1 MPRDPGGLY
10 FLPAGNPV
18 ITGTIIESDWANPTM
33 SDIGQELSDS
43 LSRSGKGGMLAALR
57 GLDGSAAVPTFSFTN
72 EPATGR
78 YRAGPGQI
86 VESVDGTPVVRY
98 LATGL
103 EQWDSDIMD
112 WVPLT
117 PRDAAGTPFDPAP
130 SNLTSTNVQ
139 AAIEEVNDKTGGVL
153 DAANVLYDDTN
164 VYFPAATVQQAI
176 DRLGADFSG
185 LANDVLD
192 NADAI
197 IVLDGELTL
206 LTNRVSLNETN
217 IGNNT
222 TEISLLD
229 TRVTNNS
236 IDIDNLESTQSSIL
250 LEQQVQNSDIAQNE
264 TSIDFVYNITQ
275 DNADQIGTNSNA
287 ISVNQTDINS
297 LDGRL
302 DAYDGIF
309 PGGVLRVINGGTG
322 VTLSTGT
329 GRTVLSDSPVFTGF
343 LDLANPYCLTPP
355 AGEDSTRMPTTAWV
369 MDRLEGITS
378 DPEIYY
384 GSNANGRY
392 CWFSTVGV
400 IIQWGERANSGSV
413 TQYFPVAV
421 NSGITSSVMIQQL
434 IAGGGAPWD
443 TAPVITTKTPDGFI
457 VRTDHHFGW
466 LMMGQYP

>member
-117 PRDAAGTPFDPAP
+117 PRDAAGTPFNPAP

-139 AAIEEVNDKTGGVL
+139 AAIEEVNDKTGGTL

-197 IVLDGELTL
+197 LVLDGELTL
-206 LTNRVSLNETN
+206 LTNRVTLNEQN

-250 LEQQVQNSDIAQNE
+250 LEQQVQNSDIAQNV

-275 DNADQIGTNSNA
+275 DNADQISINVSN
-287 ISVNQTDINS
+287 INQNESDIE
-297 LDGRL
+297 LLEGRL
-302 DAYDGIF
+302 DSYDSVF
-309 PGGVLRVINGGTG
+309 PGGILQVPYGGTG
-322 VTLSTGT
+322 VTTSTGS
-329 GRTVLSDSPVFTGF
+329 GSVVLKNSPTLDGASIFNSFCSTPVATDNSTKIVNSSWVSLALAASD
-343 LDLANPYCLTPP
+343 Y
-355 AGEDSTRMPTTAWV
+355 TRA
-369 MDRLEGITS
+369 S
-378 DPEIYY
+378 Y
-384 GSNANGRY
+384 GSANGGY
-392 CWFSTVGV
+392 YLWIQDTGV
-400 IIQWGERANSGSV
+400 LLQWGERSSSGNV
-413 TQYFPVAV
+413 TVSLPVAYPGAYAILCQMKIAGYGSTWGTCPQV
-421 NSGITSSVMIQQL
+421 NAKVTSSFGYV
-434 IAGGGAPWD
+434 
-443 TAPVITTKTPDGFI
+443 
-457 VRTDHHFGW
+457 TDHHFDWMTIGYY
-466 LMMGQYP
+466 GT